1 MLELKWKKKKKNA
14 NSSVKERERNS
25 YVTPKFVTL
34 FQHFNNSIT
43 KKNFDNSK
51 FELKCISIK
60 FIFEGI

>member
-1 MLELKWKKKKKNA
+1 MLTLIKK
-14 NSSVKERERNS
+14 SEKEI
-25 YVTPKFVTL
+25 VMTPKFVTL

-51 FELKCISIK
+51 FELKCIPNK